1 MNESTTAESKKQD
14 AQKPPLSV
22 GRIAGE
28 ILAGAGVGFLA
39 GLAGAV
45 VRLVLFPIASTD
57 CFGGNVIVTLSFTF
71 LWVYGPAS
79 AVIVYLVGS
88 TGKQTGSFLATLA
101 CGVLG
106 GLGAIALLLSGM
118 PVVAMEADLLIS
130 PILATLGFN
139 FTRRYKEPG
148 RVGANVMDEFTY
160 VEQPKQVPQKP
171 HLSRV
176 RIVGEILAGTATGF
190 AIELPVIVLYVVL
203 VANKEKFDWFFRVL
217 VAEGIIVCGFFTYGL
232 ASAVGVYLVGSRGKQ
247 TGSFQATLACG
258 FLGGFVML
266 LMRPIVHAA
275 SRVLIVGVEQVVP
288 WALWVLVSFIPP
300 IFATLGFNLTRRY
313 KEPRSS

>member
-1 MNESTTAESKKQD
+1 MAEQRNAMLHGKIRGKAMNESMAAEGKKQD
-14 AQKPPLSV
+14 VQKPPLSV
-22 GRIAGE
+22 GRIASE

-139 FTRRYKEPG
+139 FTRRYKEP
-148 RVGANVMDEFTY
+148 
-160 VEQPKQVPQKP
+160 P
-171 HLSRV
+171 
-176 RIVGEILAGTATGF
+176 
-190 AIELPVIVLYVVL
+190 
-203 VANKEKFDWFFRVL
+203 
-217 VAEGIIVCGFFTYGL
+217 
-232 ASAVGVYLVGSRGKQ
+232 
-247 TGSFQATLACG
+247 
-258 FLGGFVML
+258 
-266 LMRPIVHAA
+266 
-275 SRVLIVGVEQVVP
+275 
-288 WALWVLVSFIPP
+288 
-300 IFATLGFNLTRRY
+300 
-313 KEPRSS
+313 SS